1 MYASVPLPRFKFE
14 KLTKKE
20 VNDFKRSFHQYL
32 IANELNE
39 KAEKQKVA
47 LLRLAFNAE
56 VNDLIDNIEEQNQ
69 TVAGIWDHLEG
80 QLVPKN
86 NTCYEQYHFFNR
98 KQGQEETFLQF
109 YQDLKNISKYCEF
122 GDQLETILK
131 VRIVYGIKN
140 NQLRERLLRNP
151 TLTLKDVVD
160 HCRAA
165 EEAKERA
172 EAVAQKEEQVVMAIN
187 HSQSKPFFQRSGG
200 KQQFNPMPMQHYN
213 KEPFQVNTYKQIQ
226 SRSYQPNRK
235 FKSKPMFA
243 NQTFNCTRCTSRH
256 SRGQCP
262 AYGKICQI
270 CNGRNHYTSVCF
282 KKKDQRR
289 IQSMNC
295 EDEGSDIEGGDVISG
310 NTVGNLMYLATLLDP
325 LEMEMEFEVSL
336 LKCLV

>member
-1 MYASVPLPRFKFE
+1 MNASVPLPKFEFE

-56 VNDLIDNIEEQNQ
+56 VNDLIDNLEERNH

-200 KQQFNPMPMQHYN
+200 RQQFNPMPMQHYNPMPMQQYNPMPMQHYN

-295 EDEGSDIEGGDVISG
+295 EDERRIQSMNCEDEGSDIEGKTSIH
-310 NTVGNLMYLATLLDP
+310 
-325 LEMEMEFEVSL
+325 
-336 LKCLV
+336 